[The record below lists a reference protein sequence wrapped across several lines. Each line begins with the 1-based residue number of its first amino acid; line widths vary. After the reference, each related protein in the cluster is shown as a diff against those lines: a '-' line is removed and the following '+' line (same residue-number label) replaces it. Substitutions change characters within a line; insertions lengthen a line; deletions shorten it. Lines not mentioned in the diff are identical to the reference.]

1 VHIGSSDAFAPPV
14 IDPRALDNE
23 IDLGMMVDAIKFI
36 RKVSETGDLGAIGRK
51 EFLPGAEI
59 QSDEQIREWVKSSVQ
74 GMFHPIGTA
83 SMLPRED
90 GGVVDST
97 LKVYGTDNLR
107 VVSLVPVKR
116 FFFLLLTVSVS
127 F

>member
-1 VHIGSSDAFAPPV
+1 
-14 IDPRALDNE
+14 
-23 IDLGMMVDAIKFI
+23 MVDAVKYV
-36 RKVSETGDLGAIGRK
+36 RKVSETGELAAIGQK
-51 EFLPGAEI
+51 EFIPGAEI
-59 QSDEQIREWVKSSVQ
+59 QTDEQIRQWVKNSVQ

-107 VVSLVPVKR
+107 VVCPLPVKQSI
-116 FFFLLLTVSVS
+116 FSLSLSFVS
-127 F
+127 FTG